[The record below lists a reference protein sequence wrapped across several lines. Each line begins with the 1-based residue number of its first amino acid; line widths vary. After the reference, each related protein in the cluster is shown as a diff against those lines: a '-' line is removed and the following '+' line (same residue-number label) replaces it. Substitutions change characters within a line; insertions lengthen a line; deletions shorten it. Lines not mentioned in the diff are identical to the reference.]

1 MCRRTSRQ
9 RRSIVSCIWLRR
21 IPDHEQT
28 SEPTEALNCGDVK
41 LAAKAEVVRKSAADR
56 RTSSSLVPGTKYNLL
71 RSDLAEVEDATP
83 LRSVRM

>member
-1 MCRRTSRQ
+1 MLESAAFMVAIRLYFHNAQ
-9 RRSIVSCIWLRR
+9 V
-21 IPDHEQT
+21 
-28 SEPTEALNCGDVK
+28 VK
-41 LAAKAEVVRKSAADR
+41 LVTTADLKSAADR